1 MGFGPESGRGSWDD
15 LPFVFE
21 KVTDNNNERTE
32 RFLSVFETEGCTMV
46 EMDAKEHDENAANS
60 QFATHLVGRLLE
72 QLQLT
77 PTPIDTV
84 GFRTMLALKETV
96 GNDSF
101 DLFYGL

>member
-1 MGFGPESGRGSWDD
+1 M
-15 LPFVFE
+15 
-21 KVTDNNNERTE
+21 
-32 RFLSVFETEGCTMV
+32 
-46 EMDAKEHDENAANS
+46 
-60 QFATHLVGRLLE
+60 GRLLE

-101 DLFYGL
+101 DLFYGLYKYNPNSVRGRGGRVVGGDARVASQNQHSRERTISF